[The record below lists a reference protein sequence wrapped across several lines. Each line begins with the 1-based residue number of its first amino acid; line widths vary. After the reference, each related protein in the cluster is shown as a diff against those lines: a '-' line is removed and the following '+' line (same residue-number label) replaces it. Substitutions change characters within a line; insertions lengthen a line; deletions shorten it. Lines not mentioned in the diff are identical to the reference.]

1 MASLPDDQC
10 TKAIEFAYEEVDA
23 TSVSVSIT
31 PSDRTMAFRRGVQKA
46 IGNGRPQRSID
57 YLRHLETLSVQ
68 DDIDEAWRS
77 IHNSRATTNA
87 AQYRSTSHPTQP
99 PRESL
104 RRHR

>member
-1 MASLPDDQC
+1 MTSAPKPLVFFYTD
-10 TKAIEFAYEEVDA
+10 IEVDG
-23 TSVSVSIT
+23 TPLRGSIT
-31 PSDRTMAFRRGVQKA
+31 PSDQTMA
-46 IGNGRPQRSID
+46 
-57 YLRHLETLSVQ
+57 LRHEIQEAITDGRSQEKIDSIRQLETQSVQ
-68 DDIDEAWRS
+68 DDIDKAVSS